1 MERRTTNP
9 WTWQDGMGYAQGVLV
24 TAPRRT
30 LYAAGQG
37 SVSAEGAPLHEGDM
51 AAQAAQ
57 VMDNVEAVLAEAGM
71 TLADVVRYDVH
82 TTDLGAYFE
91 QGAGVVA
98 GRLAQA
104 GPFPAGGIAAQ
115 VSALAL
121 PHMLVE
127 VTVIAC
133 A

>member
-1 MERRTTNP
+1 MDRQTTNP

-24 TAPRRT
+24 TGAQRT
-30 LYAAGQG
+30 HYVAGQG
-37 SVSAEGAPLHEGDM
+37 SIGPDGAPLHAGDM

-57 VMDNVEAVLAEAGM
+57 VMDNVEAVLAEADL

-82 TTDLGAYFE
+82 TTDLAAYFE
-91 QGAGVVA
+91 HGAGVVA
-98 GRLAQA
+98 GRLAA
-104 GPFPAGGIAAQ
+104 TGHLPAGGIAAQ
-115 VSALAL
+115 VVALAM

-127 VTVIAC
+127 VSVIAC